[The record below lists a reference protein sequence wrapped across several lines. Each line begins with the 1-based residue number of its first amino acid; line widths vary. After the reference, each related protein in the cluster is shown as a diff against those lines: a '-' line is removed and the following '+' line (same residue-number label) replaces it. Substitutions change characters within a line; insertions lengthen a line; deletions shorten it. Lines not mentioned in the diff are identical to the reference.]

1 MNKMMDVA
9 RRILYA
15 IIELIGL
22 LVFLFIILYAAE
34 LQNSSLVYSQ
44 FISGSGKSIF
54 DSNQNVLIQFG
65 LFIVGTFTGNWGMAP
80 SVVGSLKGFTTTAVI
95 SYTLPSTLF
104 LLGLS
109 LLISVPIVIL
119 LGISYGN
126 KPHSSRSS
134 PVSAYTALGTVI
146 PVFVLAA
153 FARFLFNGTV
163 IGISGTY
170 SQSGATFP
178 THIPLIDGLINGN
191 LSIASSAFLHFILP
205 FLLLVFFISTLL
217 LQTYRSGII
226 KSIKEGYVRL
236 ARATGTPQ
244 WLITKKY
251 LLTKGGY
258 EVLKHIT
265 VIMMT
270 MLTYLIIIEAVFNYQ
285 GLGWAFYQA
294 MTGIRNYPLAIY
306 SLFVFGLFIIVAGL
320 ISGVAMDMINPSGEV
335 D

>member
-1 MNKMMDVA
+1 MNKWMSVA
-9 RRILYA
+9 RRVLYA
-15 IIELIGL
+15 VIELIGL

-34 LQNSSLVYSQ
+34 LQNSSIVFSQ
-44 FISGSGKSIF
+44 YVSSSGKSIF
-54 DSNQNVLIQFG
+54 ESGQNVLVQFG
-65 LFIVGTFTGNWGMAP
+65 LFVASTFTGNWGMAP
-80 SVVGSLKGFTTTAVI
+80 PAVGSFKSFTASAVI
-95 SYTLPSTLF
+95 SYTLPNTIF

-109 LLISVPIVIL
+109 IVVSVPIVIL

-153 FARFLFNGTV
+153 FARFLFNGTA
-163 IGISGTY
+163 IGITGTY
-170 SQSGATFP
+170 SLSGATFP
-178 THIPLIDGLINGN
+178 THVPLIDGLIHDN
-191 LSIASSAFLHFILP
+191 LSIASSAFMHFILP

-251 LLTKGGY
+251 LLDKGGY
-258 EVLKHIT
+258 EVLKHIR

-270 MLTYLIIIEAVFNYQ
+270 VLTYLIIVEAVFNYQ
-285 GLGWAFYQA
+285 GIGWAFYQSV
-294 MTGIRNYPLAIY
+294 TTTRNYPLAIY
-306 SLFVFGLFIIVAGL
+306 SLFIFGLLIILAGL
-320 ISGVAMDMINPSGEV
+320 ISGIAMDRINPSGEV